1 MLSVVTLDETVVS
14 VLARK
19 CVLVRRT
26 AHARRCACTRRLS
39 TAMQLLNCRCRRS
52 AVMRGLRMSR
62 VARAL
67 CSARAQQLQRAP
79 QSRRPWSSAMYACRS
94 TGASAPASVWNWPH
108 VRQLVPHCGDA
119 PQILHGCRLYRIT
132 RPALSNRPIALR
144 VGASRRAALPIAAK
158 SSPASAEGK
167 SLRTRAGTSRREP
180 AARGTRPVTQA
191 LCSNLRAAARASLLT
206 STPPSMRASS
216 SWRACGPSSSTALW
230 VMPST
235 GALLTR

>member
-39 TAMQLLNCRCRRS
+39 TAIPLLNCRCRRS

-144 VGASRRAALPIAAK
+144 VGAQQACRSTDRSNIQPRKRGGKVTANSAR
-158 SSPASAEGK
+158 PA
-167 SLRTRAGTSRREP
+167 
-180 AARGTRPVTQA
+180 TQA
-191 LCSNLRAAARASLLT
+191 LCSSLRAAARASLLT